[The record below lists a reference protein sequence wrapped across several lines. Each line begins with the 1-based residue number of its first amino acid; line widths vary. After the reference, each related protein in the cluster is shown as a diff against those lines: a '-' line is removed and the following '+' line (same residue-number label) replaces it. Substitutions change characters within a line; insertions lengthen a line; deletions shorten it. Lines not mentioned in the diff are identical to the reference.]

1 MTTIACP
8 GCTLLVQVAASDQ
21 EQTVACTHCRAP
33 IVVPAGA
40 GRESGQQTPFMA
52 RFSERISSTAGVE
65 KLEGFSLQEMFS
77 EVLSKHTDEEV
88 ERYFTVGTPETTP
101 PLHEVDTRWPRPW
114 LFFRMFL
121 IAVIVYL
128 CFVQAWNQYGNV
140 NLVPGLII
148 VGSFAVPF
156 ATLVLF
162 FEMNAARNVSL
173 YQVIKLVMLGGVL
186 SLMFSLALFQ
196 VTDALQLGWLG
207 ASVAALAE
215 EPGKLLAL
223 LLVINKRRYPHLL
236 NGLLFG
242 AAIGTGFAAFE
253 SAGYALRY
261 ALDGYSMQDIIL
273 SRGLMAPF
281 GHIVWTAMSAAALW
295 RVKGSDDFRVDML
308 NDARF
313 KRVFLIAVALH
324 MLWNANIELPFHA
337 KQLLL
342 GAIAWVI
349 VFGLIQEGLKQL
361 RAYKAEHVALPA
373 PAPTGDQGQL

>member
-1 MTTIACP
+1 MSVDEQHLECP
-8 GCTLLVQVAASDQ
+8 ECHA
-21 EQTVACTHCRAP
+21 R
-33 IVVPAGA
+33 IVVPRSTDAQGPQA
-40 GRESGQQTPFMA
+40 PFIE
-52 RFSERISSTAGVE
+52 RFSQRISNAAGVE
-65 KLEGFSLQEMFS
+65 KLEGFSLREMFS
-77 EVLSKHTDEEV
+77 EVLSRHSDEEV

-101 PLHEVDTRWPRPW
+101 PVQEVDTRWPRPW
-114 LFFRMFL
+114 LFFRMFV
-121 IAVIVYL
+121 IAVLVYI
-128 CFVQAWNQYGNV
+128 CFVQAWNQYENV

-186 SLMFSLALFQ
+186 SLGFSLVLFQ
-196 VTDALQLGWLG
+196 VTGMLHLGWLG

-223 LLVINKRRYPHLL
+223 ALVVNKRRYPHIL

-253 SAGYALRY
+253 SAGYALRL
-261 ALDGYSMQDIIL
+261 ALDGYSMQDVIL
-273 SRGLMAPF
+273 SRGMMAPF
-281 GHIVWTAMSAAALW
+281 GHIVWTAMAAGALW
-295 RVKGSDDFRVDML
+295 RVKGTDEFRFAML
-308 NDARF
+308 NDMRF
-313 KRVFLIAVALH
+313 KRVFLIAAGLH
-324 MLWNANIELPFHA
+324 MLWNANFELPFHA

-342 GAIAWVI
+342 GGIAWVI

-361 RAYKAEHVALPA
+361 RSYKAQLPSPKVDAEAQPA
-373 PAPTGDQGQL
+373 P

>member
-1 MTTIACP
+1 VQATASSWDQTIECP
-8 GCTLLVQVAASDQ
+8 HCKTSIRIPASSAERPQ
-21 EQTVACTHCRAP
+21 QAP
-33 IVVPAGA
+33 FI
-40 GRESGQQTPFMA
+40 A
-52 RFSERISSTAGVE
+52 RFSEKISSTAGVE
-65 KLEGFSLQEMFS
+65 KLEGFSLRDMFS
-77 EVLSKHTDEEV
+77 DVFSKHSDEEI

-101 PLHEVDTRWPRPW
+101 SLQEVDTRWPRPW
-114 LFFRMFL
+114 LFFRAF
-121 IAVIVYL
+121 VISVVVYL

-156 ATLVLF
+156 ATLVFF

-186 SLMFSLALFQ
+186 SLMFSLVLFQ
-196 VTDALQLGWLG
+196 VTGALRLSWLG

-223 LLVINKRRYPHLL
+223 MLVVNKRRYPHLL

-281 GHIVWTAMSAAALW
+281 SHIVWTAMSAAALW
-295 RVKGSDDFRVDML
+295 RVKGDADFQIGML

-313 KRVFLIAVALH
+313 KRVFLVAVALH
-324 MLWNANIELPFHA
+324 MLWNADIELPFQA

-361 RAYKAEHVALPA
+361 RSYKTEHSALPPVVLA
-373 PAPTGDQGQL
+373 ADQGQL